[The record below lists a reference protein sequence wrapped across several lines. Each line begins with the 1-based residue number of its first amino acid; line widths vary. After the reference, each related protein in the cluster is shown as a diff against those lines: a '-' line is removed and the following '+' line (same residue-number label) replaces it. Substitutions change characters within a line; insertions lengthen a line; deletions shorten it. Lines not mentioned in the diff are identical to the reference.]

1 MALRPMLNCI
11 LSAAL
16 LVSLAGCYRLPD
28 GPPETQSHP
37 PAQSTPQTDPQT
49 ELQTAGTLT
58 LAWYPQRTLHPV
70 LGDDRVNLTLS
81 PLLYEGLFEL
91 DTRFTP
97 QNVLCDSY
105 SVSEDGL
112 VWSFHL
118 KSGVTF
124 SDGTPLTAAIA
135 ADALEVAR
143 TSPRFSSRLAD
154 VSSIAGTQGL
164 MVTITLSR
172 PNTALP
178 ALLDIP
184 IALDSGARP
193 LGTGPYVLSQDG
205 KRLVLRVH
213 STDRPYEIDLTPIDH
228 HTDLTGGFGPEGSLS
243 LADADLN
250 ATDHPGFSDLYTCQ
264 DYDTTTL
271 VYLGFNTTR
280 SVVRSAAARAA
291 LSQALDRSALV
302 SAGFGGHALA
312 TTLPI
317 HPASPLYDESLARQ
331 FTTSEPAAE
340 LLEQAGLTGKTVT
353 LLVNRDNPAKLTVA
367 QHMTRQLEKAGMTVN
382 LSALDWSGYL
392 NALANGQFD
401 LYLGETTLRADFDL
415 SPLISGGSGV
425 NYTRWSSGDTDRLLA
440 ALRTAPQADRARAA
454 RDLCADLAEK
464 CPIAPICFKRGTVLI
479 RPGLSLTLTPTRANV
494 FYGWF

>member
-1 MALRPMLNCI
+1 MVLRPMLNCI

-28 GPPETQSHP
+28 GPPEAQSQP
-37 PAQSTPQTDPQT
+37 PTQSTPQTIPQT
-49 ELQTAGTLT
+49 TGTLT

-70 LGDDRVNLTLS
+70 LGDDRVNLTLA

-105 SVSEDGL
+105 SVSQDGL
-112 VWSFHL
+112 VWSFQL
-118 KSGVTF
+118 KGGVTF

-135 ADALEVAR
+135 AGALELAR
-143 TSPRFSSRLAD
+143 TSARFSSRLSD
-154 VSSIAGTQGL
+154 VSSITGGQGL
-164 MVTITLSR
+164 ALTVTLSR

-184 IALDSGARP
+184 IALDAGNQP
-193 LGTGPYVLSQDG
+193 LGTGPYILSPDG
-205 KRLVLRVH
+205 KRLVSRTQNADL
-213 STDRPYEIDLTPIDH
+213 PYEINLTPIDH
-228 HTDLTGGFGPEGSLS
+228 YTDLTGGFGPEGSLS

-250 ATDHPGFSDLYTCQ
+250 AADHPGFADLYACQ

-280 SVVRSAAARAA
+280 GVVRSAAARTA
-291 LSQALDRSALV
+291 LSQALDRSALISV
-302 SAGFGGHALA
+302 GFGGHALA

-331 FTTSEPAAE
+331 LTAAQPAAE

-353 LLVNRDNPAKLTVA
+353 LLVNRDNRARLTAA
-367 QHMTRQLEKAGMTVN
+367 QHMARQLEKAGMTVK
-382 LSALDWSGYL
+382 LSAPDWSGYL
-392 NALANGQFD
+392 SALANGQFD
-401 LYLGETTLRADFDL
+401 VYLGETTLRTDFDL
-415 SPLISGGSGV
+415 SALVSGESTI
-425 NYTRWSSGDTDRLLA
+425 NYTRWSSGETNRLLT
-440 ALRTAPQADRARAA
+440 ALRTAAPETRAQAA

-464 CPIAPICFKRGTVLI
+464 CPIAPICFKRGSVLT

-494 FYGWF
+494 FYGRS